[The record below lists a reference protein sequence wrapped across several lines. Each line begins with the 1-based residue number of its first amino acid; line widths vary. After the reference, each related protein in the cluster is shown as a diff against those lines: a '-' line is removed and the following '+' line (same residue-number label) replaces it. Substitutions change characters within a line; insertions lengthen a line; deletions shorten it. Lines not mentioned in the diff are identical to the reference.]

1 MDETP
6 AVPGHSLSSKTIWTW
21 LVIATAVP
29 FLMLA
34 AIIILMITL
43 DFNILNWME

>member
-1 MDETP
+1 MEETP
-6 AVPGHSLSSKTIWTW
+6 TETGHSLSSKTIWTW

-34 AIIILMITL
+34 AIIILMVSL
-43 DFNILNWME
+43 NFNILDWME